1 MIRAKVYKAFY
12 KPPKYII
19 SFFFIQQEALGNLSS
34 STNGD
39 KSGIRR
45 HSEDSKTKSSAAVVS
60 SNTAGSSRPSLPL
73 PVPVPVVNTAT
84 TPTGGS
90 VETKES
96 SDVSG
101 EPAKKPDWLAELS
114 RKQANR
120 R

>member
-1 MIRAKVYKAFY
+1 MFF
-12 KPPKYII
+12 
-19 SFFFIQQEALGNLSS
+19 SFFQQEALGNLSS

-39 KSGIRR
+39 KNGIRR

-73 PVPVPVVNTAT
+73 PVPVVNTAT
-84 TPTGGS
+84 TPSGGS
-90 VETKES
+90 AETKES